1 MTKFEI
7 LVSRGNL
14 QVSNSTME
22 IEAATQE
29 EAEKKALELA
39 PYKDDWKDSGDIDY
53 NYQVEDVDE
62 VPEIYPYYCD
72 CHKEGFESME
82 EMAAHEKEIGAIG
95 DES

>member
-22 IEAATQE
+22 IEAATQA

-39 PYKDDWKDSGDIDY
+39 PYKDDWQESGDEDY
-53 NYQVEDVDE
+53 NYQVEEANKIV
-62 VPEIYPYYCD
+62 
-72 CHKEGFESME
+72 
-82 EMAAHEKEIGAIG
+82 
-95 DES
+95 